1 MIEMNYNIRVVM
13 FDLGGV
19 LLRTE
24 DPRPRVELGR
34 RYGISREELEK
45 MVFGSEISLKVE
57 LGQAG
62 PEEVWLHAQ
71 NKLRIANDDLA
82 AFQNAFWAGDRLDE
96 DLLAFVKSLRGK
108 YRTVLLSNAWM
119 DMRKNIARRFGSL
132 DAFEMQVFSAEVGL
146 RKPDPR
152 IFQHVLDLLGADP
165 EEIVFVDDF
174 SENILAARKLGFR
187 TIQFKNARQAKNE
200 LKALL
205 GLNSI

>member
-1 MIEMNYNIRVVM
+1 LIEMNYNIRVVM

>member
-1 MIEMNYNIRVVM
+1 MTDMNYNIRVVM

-24 DPRPRVELGR
+24 DSRPRVELGR
-34 RYGISREELEK
+34 RFGLSRDEIEK
-45 MVFGSEISLKVE
+45 LVFGSEVSLKAE
-57 LGQAG
+57 LGQVEPG
-62 PEEVWLHAQ
+62 EVWTHAQ
-71 NKLRIANDDLA
+71 KKLRIANDDLA
-82 AFQNAFWAGDRLDE
+82 AFQDAFWAGDRLDE

-119 DMRKNIARRFGSL
+119 DMRKNVARRFGSL
-132 DAFEMQVFSAEVGL
+132 DAFEMQIFSAEVGL

-174 SENILAARKLGFR
+174 SENILAARKIGFR
-187 TIQFKNARQAKNE
+187 TIQFTNARQAKNE
-200 LKALL
+200 LEALL

>member
-1 MIEMNYNIRVVM
+1 MTDMNYNIRVVM

-24 DPRPRVELGR
+24 DSRPRVELGR
-34 RYGISREELEK
+34 RFGLSRDEIEK
-45 MVFGSEISLKVE
+45 LVFGSEVSLKAE
-57 LGQAG
+57 LGQAEPG
-62 PEEVWLHAQ
+62 EVWIHAQ
-71 NKLRIANDDLA
+71 KKLRIANDELA
-82 AFQNAFWAGDRLDE
+82 AFQDAFWAGDRLDE

-119 DMRKNIARRFGSL
+119 DMRKNVARRFGSL

-187 TIQFKNARQAKNE
+187 TIQFIKARQAKKE
-200 LKALL
+200 LETLL
-205 GLNSI
+205 GLNGI

>member
-1 MIEMNYNIRVVM
+1 MSEMNYNIRVVM

-19 LLRTE
+19 LLRTN

-34 RYGISREELEK
+34 RFGLSREEIEK
-45 MVFGSEISLKVE
+45 LVFGSEVSLKAE
-57 LGQAG
+57 IGQAEPG
-62 PEEVWLHAQ
+62 EVWAHVQ
-71 NKLRIANDDLA
+71 KKLRIAYHELA
-82 AFQNAFWAGDRLDE
+82 AIQDAFWAGDRLDE
-96 DLLAFVKSLRGK
+96 DLLAFVSTLRGR

-119 DMRKNIARRFGSL
+119 DMRKNVARRFGSL
-132 DAFEMQVFSAEVGL
+132 DAFEMQIFSAEVGL

-187 TIQFKNARQAKNE
+187 TIPFKNVQQTKNE
-200 LKALL
+200 LEALL
-205 GLNSI
+205 GLNSA

>member
-1 MIEMNYNIRVVM
+1 MNYNIRVVM

>member
-1 MIEMNYNIRVVM
+1 MTDMNYNIRVVM

-24 DPRPRVELGR
+24 DSRPRVELGR
-34 RYGISREELEK
+34 RFGLSRDEIEK
-45 MVFGSEISLKVE
+45 LVFGSEVSLKAE
-57 LGQAG
+57 LGQG
-62 PEEVWLHAQ
+62 EPGEVWTHAQ
-71 NKLRIANDDLA
+71 KKLRIANDDLA
-82 AFQNAFWAGDRLDE
+82 AFQDAFWAGDRLDE

-119 DMRKNIARRFGSL
+119 DMRKNVARRFGSL

-174 SENILAARKLGFR
+174 SENILAERKLGFR
-187 TIQFKNARQAKNE
+187 TIQYIKTRQAKKE
-200 LKALL
+200 LETLL
-205 GLNSI
+205 GLNGI